1 MVYYIYVRKKT
12 NKICKESSW
21 LDTTAYPQETL
32 EHRKV
37 KDVNGE
43 KVYTDRSGTKAAISL
58 RYACTCLF
66 QTSL

>member
-43 KVYTDRSGTKAAISL
+43 KVYTDQKYKEQYFGGRDGI
-58 RYACTCLF
+58 
-66 QTSL
+66 